1 MVNEAKLMRQIMEYD
16 FAQYELMLYLDT
28 HPEDAK
34 ALKLYRK
41 VTQKANELREL
52 YEANFGPITADA
64 SMEEERW
71 NWIDN
76 PWPWDK

>member
-1 MVNEAKLMRQIMEYD
+1 MSETKLMRQIMEYD

-28 HPEDAK
+28 HPEDTK

-41 VTQKANELREL
+41 VTEKAKELREL
-52 YEANFGPITADA
+52 YEAKYGPITADA
-64 SMEEERW
+64 SMEESRW
-71 NWIDN
+71 NWIDK

>member
-1 MVNEAKLMRQIMEYD
+1 MNEKKLMRQMMEYD

-28 HPEDAK
+28 HPDDTK
-34 ALKLYRK
+34 AIKLHKK
-41 VTQKANELREL
+41 VAQKAKELRDL
-52 YEANFGPITADA
+52 YEANFGPVTASA
-64 SMEEERW
+64 SVSEDSW

>member
-1 MVNEAKLMRQIMEYD
+1 MNETKLMRQIMEYD

-28 HPEDAK
+28 HPEDVKAIRLHKKVSAK
-34 ALKLYRK
+34 ARELKD
-41 VTQKANELREL
+41 L
-52 YEANFGPITADA
+52 YEANFGPILA
-64 SMEEERW
+64 SASLSEDRW